1 MGIIGNDRLNSIEK
15 ICKKSKSNN
24 IKQQTLLSKNKK
36 ISNVYLISTH
46 MMQHIQPIRNAI

>member
-15 ICKKSKSNN
+15 ICKKKSKSNN

-36 ISNVYLISTH
+36 NLQCVPY
-46 MMQHIQPIRNAI
+46 